1 MHFSA
6 NSRAASR
13 GSAGAEA
20 ASPARAGSIGL
31 TATEAQRVVATLSG
45 VGTVCALV
53 ALAVLGVR
61 SALEL
66 HLRWDTFAYHI
77 PFAALRGGLS
87 IPYELSDRMVE
98 AYQGYP
104 PLPAFLQGALWR
116 LTGSMNATGVVNY
129 LAFATFLVHAHRALR
144 APFWLVALVAL
155 TAPMVVIQACA
166 SYIDLLGNAFVAI
179 GACSCLSLYLFPEKA
194 TRAALVG
201 GLLALAAAAWC
212 KYLLVP
218 PAALLMIAFAV
229 LIARRSQIAGFTRR
243 TAGCLYAAV
252 VTLAAAPYIENWIL
266 YGNPFWPLRLPLVG
280 DYFPYMNDALQG
292 AQAEQLALQR
302 RLQPG
307 VAESPSQ
314 LTLFVKSLFEIDQP
328 TTYPNRY
335 RWIIDQGSTV
345 AGFRTGGFWGV
356 AALVYLLAVVGLLV
370 TSAGRRGW
378 VGAVAAVG
386 MLGFVAALPQS
397 HELRYYLFIPLT
409 GAGVIGMLFPHFE
422 RVAPRAAMVLLA
434 LVLGLF
440 VHMVLENRSHYRI
453 GRVDYMAAAHAWG
466 AAAWWP
472 KLVRGKTYCAVAM
485 EPIGI
490 FLTGPT
496 LSEYTIIERSRAEY
510 CPPGSSI
517 ITRND

>member
-1 MHFSA
+1 MHAST
-6 NSRAASR
+6 NSRALSA
-13 GSAGAEA
+13 GSAGEEA
-20 ASPARAGSIGL
+20 APAGLRSIGL
-31 TATEAQRVVATLSG
+31 TNAEARRIVATLSG
-45 VGTVCALV
+45 LGTLCALV

-61 SALEL
+61 SAVDL
-66 HLRWDTFAYHI
+66 HLRWDTFAYHL

-87 IPYELSDRMVE
+87 IPYELSDRM
-98 AYQGYP
+98 APAFQGYP

-116 LTGSMNATGVVNY
+116 LTGSVNATGVVNY
-129 LAFATFLVHAHRALR
+129 LAFATFLFHAHRALR

-155 TAPMVVIQACA
+155 TAPLVVIHACV
-166 SYIDLLGNAFVAI
+166 SYIDLLGNSFVAI

-194 TRAALVG
+194 TRAVLVG

-218 PAALLMIAFAV
+218 PAMLVMAALAA
-229 LIARRSQIAGFTRR
+229 LIATQPQIAGFNRR
-243 TAGCLYAAV
+243 TAGCLCAAA
-252 VTLAAAPYIENWIL
+252 VTLAAVPYIENWIL
-266 YGNPFWPLRLPLVG
+266 YGNPFWPIRLPLVG
-280 DYFPYMNDALQG
+280 DHFPYMNDALHG
-292 AQAEQLALQR
+292 AQVENLTQQR

-314 LTLFVKSLFEIDQP
+314 LALFVKSLFEIEQP

-335 RWIIDQGSTV
+335 RWIIDQGTTV
-345 AGFRTGGFWGV
+345 AGLRMGGFWGV
-356 AALVYLLAVVGLLV
+356 GALVYLLVVVGLLV

-378 VGAVAAVG
+378 FGAAAALG
-386 MLGFVAALPQS
+386 MLGFVALLPQS

-422 RVAPRAAMVLLA
+422 RLAPRAAMVLLA

-453 GRVDYMAAAHAWG
+453 ERIGYRVAAHAWG
-466 AAAWWP
+466 ASEWWP

-485 EPIGI
+485 DPIGI
-490 FLTGPT
+490 LLTGPT
-496 LSEYTIIERSRAEY
+496 LSEYTIIDRSDAKL

-517 ITRND
+517 ISRTQ